1 MTDFLAK
8 SGNLNRRTEAANTR
22 DTEGRQELVFA
33 ADLCYTVLS
42 KEMESSMQIIVL
54 NGTLSEAEQDDCIRQ
69 AAKVYPINIIEKLFL
84 DVQDSHIDIR
94 CELHQFHE
102 MRKMG
107 GYCAGNPD
115 NWNPAK
121 QSELRDTLPN
131 PID

>member
-1 MTDFLAK
+1 
-8 SGNLNRRTEAANTR
+8 
-22 DTEGRQELVFA
+22 
-33 ADLCYTVLS
+33 
-42 KEMESSMQIIVL
+42 MQIIVL

-94 CELHQFHE
+94 CELHRFHE

-131 PID
+131 PIE